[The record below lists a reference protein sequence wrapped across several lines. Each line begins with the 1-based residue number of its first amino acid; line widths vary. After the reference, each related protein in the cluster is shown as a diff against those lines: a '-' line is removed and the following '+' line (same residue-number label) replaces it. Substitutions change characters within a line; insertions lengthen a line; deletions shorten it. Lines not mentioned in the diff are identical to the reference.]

1 MALLI
6 VQGCLGS
13 MRRTGSM
20 RYAPFGL
27 RCGKT
32 APETQQASAG
42 ATSQM
47 MAERRGAWADYDVY
61 GGYGT
66 VRLPMASRRTN
77 RR

>member
-1 MALLI
+1 
-6 VQGCLGS
+6 
-13 MRRTGSM
+13 MRRTVSM

-27 RCGKT
+27 RCDRT

-47 MAERRGAWADYDVY
+47 MAERRGARADYGLRDVH
-61 GGYGT
+61 GCYGT